1 MLEDRQSIALAMDW
15 KRKLQRYLQYTCL
28 IKLQTLLIETY
39 VDKKINNNDKIP
51 QRHIFSKIK
60 KLIIMLKFRSA
71 TFFQKLVKKL
81 QCKTELKPW
90 SRSRIHKRTISLRFL
105 GIILRVLRF
114 EVSVCNVYITN
125 QFQTTLLKGWG
136 GGSKSVKEVTVIS
149 NEGNS

>member
-1 MLEDRQSIALAMDW
+1 
-15 KRKLQRYLQYTCL
+15 
-28 IKLQTLLIETY
+28 
-39 VDKKINNNDKIP
+39 
-51 QRHIFSKIK
+51 
-60 KLIIMLKFRSA
+60 MLKFRSA